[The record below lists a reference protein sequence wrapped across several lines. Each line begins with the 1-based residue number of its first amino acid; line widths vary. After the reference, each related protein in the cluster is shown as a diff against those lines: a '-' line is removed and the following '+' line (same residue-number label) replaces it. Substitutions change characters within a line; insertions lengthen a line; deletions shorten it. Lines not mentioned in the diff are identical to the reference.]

1 MAAPS
6 SAPRRAAICS
16 GVVPQQPPK
25 IMTPE
30 ASMSGTSAVN
40 CSGVQSYTALPAA
53 MVGMP
58 GVGLGDQGD
67 AGVLPQT
74 AELGQHLVRP
84 RPSS

>member
-40 CSGVQSYTALPAA
+40 CFGVQSYTALPFT

-58 GVGLGDQGD
+58 ALGLAIRGMR
-67 AGVLPQT
+67 AYS
-74 AELGQHLVRP
+74 R
-84 RPSS
+84 RRRSSSS